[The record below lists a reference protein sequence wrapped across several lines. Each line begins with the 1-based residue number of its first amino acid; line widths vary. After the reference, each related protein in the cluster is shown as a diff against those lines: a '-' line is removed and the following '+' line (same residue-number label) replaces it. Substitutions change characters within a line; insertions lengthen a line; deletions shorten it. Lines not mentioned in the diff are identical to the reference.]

1 MTTHIAVLGAAGRM
15 GRRIIALSQEQEGA
29 FTLSRAIEHHSSP
42 HIGEDAGQLANVQ
55 SLDVNITNQLAF
67 GPDDVVIDFT
77 LPDALEGVIEAA
89 LEAKCSLVCG
99 TTGLE
104 GSHKQQLAKAA
115 ETIPVLYS
123 PNMSVGVNLVF
134 LIARSMAQ
142 MVPELFDIEVFE
154 KHHKHKRDAPS
165 GTAIRLAEMLAEG
178 RNQVLSEVARMSRE
192 GADCARVPGEIGI
205 QTLRGGDIAGEH
217 TAFFCGPGERIEL
230 THRATSRDIF
240 ARGALQAAAWLNGK
254 EPGLYSMF
262 DVLALD
268 NA

>member
-1 MTTHIAVLGAAGRM
+1 
-15 GRRIIALSQEQEGA
+15 
-29 FTLSRAIEHHSSP
+29 
-42 HIGEDAGQLANVQ
+42 
-55 SLDVNITNQLAF
+55 
-67 GPDDVVIDFT
+67 
-77 LPDALEGVIEAA
+77 
-89 LEAKCSLVCG
+89 
-99 TTGLE
+99 
-104 GSHKQQLAKAA
+104 
-115 ETIPVLYS
+115 
-123 PNMSVGVNLVF
+123 
-134 LIARSMAQ
+134 
-142 MVPELFDIEVFE
+142 
-154 KHHKHKRDAPS
+154 
-165 GTAIRLAEMLAEG
+165 MLAEG